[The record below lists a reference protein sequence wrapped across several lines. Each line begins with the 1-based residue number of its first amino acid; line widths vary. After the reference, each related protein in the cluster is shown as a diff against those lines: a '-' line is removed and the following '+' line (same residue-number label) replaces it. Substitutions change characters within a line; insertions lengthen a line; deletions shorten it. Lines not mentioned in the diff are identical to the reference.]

1 MYRNCNASRDIM
13 KSATFPSIRVA
24 QELRDAAE
32 SILGEGETLSGF
44 VEQSIREGIERRRN
58 QSEFIARGIASRE
71 AARSSGDY
79 LSSSE
84 VLEKLEHRL
93 DALRT
98 KRKPR

>member
-1 MYRNCNASRDIM
+1 M
-13 KSATFPSIRVA
+13 KSATFPSIRVEQA
-24 QELRDAAE
+24 LRDAAE

-71 AARSSGDY
+71 AARGSGDY

-84 VLEKLEHRL
+84 VLEKLERRL

>member
-1 MYRNCNASRDIM
+1 M
-13 KSATFPSIRVA
+13 KSATFPSIRVEQA
-24 QELRDAAE
+24 LRDAAE

-71 AARSSGDY
+71 VARGSGDY

-84 VLEKLEHRL
+84 VLEKLERQL